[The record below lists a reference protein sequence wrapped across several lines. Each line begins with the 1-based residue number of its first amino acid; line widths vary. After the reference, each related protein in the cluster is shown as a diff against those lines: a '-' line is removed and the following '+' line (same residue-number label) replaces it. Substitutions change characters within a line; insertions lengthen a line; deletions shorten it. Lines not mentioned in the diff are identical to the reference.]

1 MGGAPRCSFT
11 LCRPPAGEIWHF
23 SAGRRT
29 ASIWP
34 PGVSPVLWCNHGALI
49 MTAASVKK
57 SARVTFE
64 PNGPLSSVGAPTAR
78 TQHDIYFGRHD
89 ARSCFAYPPVPSPHR
104 GADGEAHRGA
114 VSPCAVH
121 SRVR

>member
-1 MGGAPRCSFT
+1 MA
-11 LCRPPAGEIWHF
+11 HF
-23 SAGRRT
+23 G
-29 ASIWP
+29 P

-64 PNGPLSSVGAPTAR
+64 PNDPLSSVGAPAAR

-89 ARSCFAYPPVPSPHR
+89 ARSRFVHPPVPSPHR
-104 GADGEAHRGA
+104 GAVWEAHRGA
-114 VSPCAVH
+114 VSPCAIH
-121 SRVR
+121 PRVRCGTF